1 VDGWRSAS
9 IGLSGVGRKE
19 EVARIPGMRSAAA
32 KLAFLPEQ
40 NRRMQAGGTRI
51 GGHVLGSIG
60 GRRSNARTFV
70 GSARAGGTRD
80 RSVYRSATRRHYLLA
95 DGGVTATCVHDDD
108 DSVPLQRR
116 SCHRQHPTAPR
127 TRAPCFAT
135 SPPVMA
141 GGDPSR
147 RRCLDVLAGSLSL
160 GETAARAN
168 IPQIVT
174 PLSHSAAYFGYE
186 HAHPAQLAVELRPG
200 RCVFLCSSGVPI
212 LHDEAIV
219 TRRVRTGVLPCGL
232 TENACPPRRK

>member
-127 TRAPCFAT
+127 TRAPCFAAST
-135 SPPVMA
+135 PVMA

-174 PLSHSAAYFGYE
+174 PLSHSAAYFDTNTLIQRNWLSSCDAAAASSSAVPRGTDPARRGDCDAPSAHRE
-186 HAHPAQLAVELRPG
+186 CCHA
-200 RCVFLCSSGVPI
+200 
-212 LHDEAIV
+212 D
-219 TRRVRTGVLPCGL
+219 
-232 TENACPPRRK
+232 